1 MLQKDVLRQ
10 DMFLMGGPGTRR
22 RELALSFLELT
33 GRELEFISLTR
44 DTTEADLKQRREIKN
59 STAYYHDQSA
69 VRAATNGRVLVIEG
83 VEKAERNVLPVLN
96 NLLENREM
104 HLEDGRFLI
113 PASRYDKLLKVF
125 IYDDVNSLSALN
137 YSTEYNYS

>member
-10 DMFLMGGPGTRR
+10 DMFLMGGPGVRR
-22 RELALSFLELT
+22 RELALAFLELT
-33 GRELEFISLTR
+33 GRELEFIALTR
-44 DTTEADLKQRREIKN
+44 DTTEADLKQRREIK
-59 STAYYHDQSA
+59 SGTAYYRDQSA
-69 VRAATNGRVLVIEG
+69 VRAATNGRVLLIEG

-113 PASRYDKLLKVF
+113 PASRYDKLLKVRLRH
-125 IYDDVNSLSALN
+125 YNS
-137 YSTEYNYS
+137 